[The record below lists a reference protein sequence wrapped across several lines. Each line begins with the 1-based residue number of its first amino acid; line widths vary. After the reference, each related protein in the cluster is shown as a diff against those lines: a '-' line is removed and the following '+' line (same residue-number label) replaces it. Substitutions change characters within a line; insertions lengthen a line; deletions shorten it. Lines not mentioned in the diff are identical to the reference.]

1 MTWRHDNNSFFSISD
16 EDDDND
22 DLYPSPTQDTVRLK
36 RARSGR
42 RTHGARINGGQSTTE
57 C

>member
-1 MTWRHDNNSFFSISD
+1 VTWRHDNNSFFSISD